1 MTLLKGAVAIFRR
14 DMKKFISTPYI
25 IIFTLFMP
33 IMYLIIFGNAIGG
46 TITGIHIGVVQ
57 NRPYTVETPLFTS
70 TVAALENFRSA
81 PDKPTVFDVTVYPD
95 EDTAKQA
102 LANGEISAAVIFPS
116 TLPADTTIRVYEDS
130 SDYAI
135 PALMEGGI
143 TAAVEST
150 GTTDPVAINRIY
162 GKIEYFQFF
171 GVGVIVMAIF
181 MTTMMGGAFAM
192 IRDREQGIIEG
203 YLVTPVKRESIILG
217 IIGSTTVRAFS
228 AGFIILIVDILIAG
242 IMIRTL
248 EQLLLV
254 LLVLVIASVGVTS
267 LVVSVASRYNTQQ
280 EYASTVAFINLILFM
295 TSGAFYP
302 TQGMPG
308 WLRWITVINPEWYT
322 VHALRSILL
331 RGQGLG
337 VIGTDLIAL
346 CLFSAATITLGIT
359 TYKRTIE

>member
-1 MTLLKGAVAIFRR
+1 MTLIHGAVAIFRR
-14 DMKKFISTPYI
+14 DMKKFISTPYV

-33 IMYLIIFGNAIGG
+33 IMYLIVFGNVIGG

-57 NRPYTVETPLFTS
+57 SEPYITETPLFTS
-70 TVAALENFRSA
+70 SVEALRNFRSA
-81 PDKPTVFDVTVYPD
+81 PDKPTIFDVTVYPS
-95 EDTAKQA
+95 EDVAKQA
-102 LANGEISAAVIFPS
+102 IANSEISGAVIFPS
-116 TLPADTTIRVYEDS
+116 DLPNDNTVRVYEDS

-143 TAAVEST
+143 TAAIAST
-150 GTTDPVAINRIY
+150 GMQNPVEINRIY

-181 MTTMMGGAFAM
+181 MTTMMGGAFSM

-217 IIGSTTVRAFS
+217 IIGSTTVRAFL
-228 AGFIILIVDILIAG
+228 AGSIILVVDMLIAG
-242 IMIRTL
+242 IVIRTMD
-248 EQLLLV
+248 QLMLV
-254 LLVLVIASVGVTS
+254 LLVLVISAVGVTS
-267 LVVSVASRYNTQQ
+267 LVVSIASRYNTQQ

-302 TQGMPG
+302 PQGMPD

-331 RGQGLG
+331 RGQGLM
-337 VIGTDLIAL
+337 VIGTDLVAL
-346 CLFSAATITLGIT
+346 CVFSAAAIILGIT

>member
-14 DMKKFISTPYI
+14 DIKKFISTPYVI
-25 IIFTLFMP
+25 VFTLFMP
-33 IMYLIIFGNAIGG
+33 IMYLVIFGNAIGG

-57 NRPYTVETPLFTS
+57 AEPYTIETPLFTRS
-70 TVAALENFRSA
+70 VEALRNFRSA
-81 PDKPTVFDVTVYPD
+81 ADKPTVFDVTVYSD
-95 EDTAKQA
+95 EDSAKRA
-102 LANGEISAAVIFPS
+102 LANGEISGAVVFPS
-116 TLPADTTIRVYEDS
+116 TLPGDTTVRVFEDS

-143 TAAVEST
+143 TAAIAST
-150 GTTDPVAINRIY
+150 GMKNPVDISRVY

-181 MTTMMGGAFAM
+181 MTTMMGGAFAL

-203 YLVTPVKRESIILG
+203 YLVTPVKRSSIILG
-217 IIGSTTVRAFS
+217 IIGSGSVKAFLS
-228 AGFIILIVDILIAG
+228 GLIIVIVDVVIAG
-242 IMIRTL
+242 IIIRTL
-248 EQLLLV
+248 DQFLLV
-254 LLVLVIASVGVTS
+254 LLVLAISSIGVTA
-267 LVVSVASRYNTQQ
+267 LVVSVASRFNTQQ
-280 EYASTVAFINLILFM
+280 EYASTVAFFNLILFM

-302 TQGMPG
+302 PQGMPG

-331 RGQGLG
+331 RGQGLT
-337 VIGTDLIAL
+337 VIGYDLAAL
-346 CLFSAATITLGIT
+346 CVFSAAAIILGIL